1 MNSFGILKSKVER
14 LFESSYGKPEF
25 KNHIKTFKSLV
36 LEKKE
41 MCEIYYIYDDLS
53 SNKGL
58 NKDIVDDYIS
68 ESLEKLKK
76 LIDKNNKNI
85 DLLDSWVNNVVSENT
100 NNYSEID
107 SQIYTK
113 NVTKNLENLLES
125 KNKIKKVLLKKKIDT
140 LNEGTID
147 IPISSMLQIAT
158 KTFNNEFSSL
168 NEEEKKE
175 FKEFIS
181 LDKAEL
187 KEEIDTTKTKIK
199 DKLNLNLQE
208 SNDNELI
215 ETIQKTIT
223 KINETDYTL
232 SSLYKL
238 KQLEKGLI

>member
-1 MNSFGILKSKVER
+1 
-14 LFESSYGKPEF
+14 
-25 KNHIKTFKSLV
+25 
-36 LEKKE
+36 

-181 LDKAEL
+181 LDKVEL